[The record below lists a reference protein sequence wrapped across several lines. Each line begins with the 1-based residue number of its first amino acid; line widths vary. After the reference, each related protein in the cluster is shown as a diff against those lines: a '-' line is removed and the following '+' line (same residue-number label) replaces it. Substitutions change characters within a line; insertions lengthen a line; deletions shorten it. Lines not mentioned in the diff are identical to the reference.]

1 MFTGIIEDQGVV
13 LGLEVNRG
21 NLNITLSSKLTSEFK
36 IDQSVSHNGICL
48 TIVEIKDNTYTVT
61 AIKETIAKTNIGKWQ
76 IGEVVNLERAMII
89 GARLDGH
96 MIQGHI
102 DQVGECFK
110 IDKTNGSWE
119 YTFQYNPSDNL
130 TVEKGSI
137 AVNGIS
143 LTVVRSDDNS
153 FSVAIIPYTYN
164 HTNFQNLTIG
174 SVVNLEFDVLGK
186 YLAKMLPK
194 YK

>member
-1 MFTGIIEDQGVV
+1 MFTGIIEDQGIV

-48 TIVEIKDNTYTVT
+48 TIVEIKDNAYTVT

-76 IGEVVNLERAMII
+76 IGEIVNLERAMII

-143 LTVVRSDDNS
+143 LTVVQSDDNS

>member
-13 LGLEVNRG
+13 LGLEVNRE

-48 TIVEIKDNTYTVT
+48 TIVEIKDSAYTVT

-143 LTVVRSDDNS
+143 LTVVRSNDNS